1 MTARA
6 FRAGGVMS
14 DRDGPCPY
22 CGGKGMKILQQN
34 ELIVEGRRV
43 ASETSA
49 PCICT
54 LNRYVS
60 DRHERLAGV
69 GYVEGLDSIRVYKEL
84 PLKDMIFY
92 GSESLFLYVV
102 KAFLII
108 HFPFNRRFGV
118 LTGADI
124 AEKYAMAQPN
134 GVIPTVD
141 LLTPLDLLAILCV
154 ARVNNRAI
162 APGTQE
168 VMANRIR
175 SRRPTWIYAP
185 DNAALLGSKEFAAD
199 ESRGSASDLIAG
211 WPSLTVDNVFPN
223 LKGYR
228 AGETSPSASAR
239 KAQSM
244 AANM

>member
-1 MTARA
+1 
-6 FRAGGVMS
+6 MS
-14 DRDGPCPY
+14 DRNGPCPY
-22 CGGKGMKILQQN
+22 CKGKGMIIRQTD
-34 ELIVEGRRV
+34 ELVVEGRPV
-43 ASETSA
+43 AGESSM

-60 DRHERLAGV
+60 ERHDRLAGV
-69 GYVEGLDSIRVYKEL
+69 GYVEGLDTIDVYKRL
-84 PLKDMIFY
+84 PYENMLFY
-92 GSESLFLYVV
+92 GSERLFLYIV
-102 KAFLII
+102 KAFFII
-108 HFPFNRRFGV
+108 QFPFNKRFGV

-141 LLTPLDLLAILCV
+141 LLTPLDLLAVMCV

-168 VMANRIR
+168 VIANRIR
-175 SRRPTWIYAP
+175 TRRPTWIYAQ

-199 ESRGSASDLIAG
+199 ESRGSASDLIDG
-211 WPSLTVDNVFPN
+211 WPSVTVDKEFSG
-223 LKGYR
+223 LKGYDD
-228 AGETSPSASAR
+228 GKTSSSASAR

-244 AANM
+244 LANI